1 MTTTTLRPKYITFD
15 CYGTLTYFQMGQMAR
30 EMFAERVSPE
40 SMNAFI
46 KDFENFRFD
55 EVCGAYQPY
64 VDVIRN
70 SLHRTCKLWSLEY
83 NDEDSLKIFNAV
95 PTWGPHADVPAG
107 LSKVAWEYPL
117 VILSNADDS
126 QIDHN
131 VQKLGAPFH
140 AVYTAQQAQAYK
152 PRFQAFEYMF
162 DQLGCGP
169 KDILHVSSSM
179 RYDLMPA
186 HDLRVKNKVF
196 VNRGY
201 DPSVPFYGCHEIK
214 DISGLPGLL
223 GL

>member
-1 MTTTTLRPKYITFD
+1 MTAIDFRPKYITFD
-15 CYGTLTYFQMGQMAR
+15 CYGTLTHFQMGQMAR
-30 EMFAERVSPE
+30 DMFADHIAPE
-40 SMNAFI
+40 AMSAFV

-55 EVCGAYQPY
+55 EVGCYKPY
-64 VDVIRN
+64 AEVIGN
-70 SLHRTCKLWSLEY
+70 ALSRTCKLWSLEY
-83 NDEDSLKIFNAV
+83 KDEYGQRMFDAV
-95 PTWGPHADVPAG
+95 PTWGPHADVPEG
-107 LSKVAWEYPL
+107 LTRVAREYPL

-126 QIDHN
+126 QIQHN
-131 VQKLGAPFH
+131 VDKLGAPFH

-169 KDILHVSSSM
+169 DDILHVSSSM

-186 HDLRVKNKVF
+186 HDLRVKHKVY

-201 DPSVPFYGCHEIK
+201 EPAVPFYRCHEIK